1 MQPCNIYQKDLAQCC
16 TYSAPACKATLHAAV
31 WALLGHEPLVFLPY
45 PANSRQA
52 ATVHPASSL
61 ECACLCASV
70 AKHSAATAARQLS
83 VVLFFICPL
92 TDCHCSSGRTAQAEC
107 FSSPFCAWQAWLVH
121 HLHRRVQQAALR
133 SRASRWPMAWMW
145 QLLSLPGVQAMCRPR

>member
-1 MQPCNIYQKDLAQCC
+1 MPQQPTAGHNASWLSHLYDPTNSMHGFVCLCLLHMGAWHGSSLLQPCNIYQKDLAQCC

-31 WALLGHEPLVFLPY
+31 WALLGHEPLVFLPH

-52 ATVHPASSL
+52 ATVPPASSL

-83 VVLFFICPL
+83 VVL
-92 TDCHCSSGRTAQAEC
+92 
-107 FSSPFCAWQAWLVH
+107 
-121 HLHRRVQQAALR
+121 
-133 SRASRWPMAWMW
+133 
-145 QLLSLPGVQAMCRPR
+145 